1 MTTNEFID
9 KARKVHGNKYDYSN
23 VEYKTTHEK
32 VIIICPIHGEFEQE
46 PSSHLSGCGCRKCVG
61 TNKKDTKSFIKD
73 AQKVHGKKYDYSKTE
88 YKNDRTKLLITC
100 NKHGYFWQTPNNH
113 LSGKGCPMCK
123 FDKSHLLQKDTTESF
138 IIKAEKIHGKNYDYS
153 KVVYKNNNTK
163 VTIICPI
170 HGEFEQLPLNHLQGK
185 GCQKCN
191 YSHLEKEM
199 SLLLEKHKI
208 DYEVQKTFDWLT
220 YKGKL
225 RLDFYLPKYNVAIEC
240 QGGQHFNEVKH
251 FGGKDGFLNR
261 QKLDKVKLDLCNSHN
276 IKILYYTKTN
286 INENFYFHDESII
299 NKIKEI
305 NNLK

>member
-1 MTTNEFID
+1 MTTKEFID
-9 KARKVHGNKYDYSN
+9 KARNVHDDKYDYSK

-32 VIIICPIHGEFEQE
+32 VI
-46 PSSHLSGCGCRKCVG
+46 
-61 TNKKDTKSFIKD
+61 
-73 AQKVHGKKYDYSKTE
+73 
-88 YKNDRTKLLITC
+88 
-100 NKHGYFWQTPNNH
+100 
-113 LSGKGCPMCK
+113 
-123 FDKSHLLQKDTTESF
+123 
-138 IIKAEKIHGKNYDYS
+138 
-153 KVVYKNNNTK
+153 
-163 VTIICPI
+163 IICPI

-191 YSHLEKEM
+191 YSHLEKEI

-276 IKILYYTKTN
+276 IKLLYYTKAK